1 MLKWFLRPVLGV
13 ALLAVIAAGGFFAY
27 RQFSA
32 KAPPIESQT
41 PVGDVPAVFR
51 TNGGMLEVGK
61 LVYAKQFK
69 SKQSGSLLWLDVP
82 ACPTVATVSVKAH
95 FTYRVRLAREW
106 KAKISNGDKRVLV
119 VAPPLELATPVAFDT
134 ATEDGSDS
142 GGCLVLKNNQLLP
155 DLRKQL
161 SAKLAQA
168 GNQDDHKR
176 QVLEAAR
183 KTVGEFI
190 RKWYLSHDE
199 YAYAKDYEVV
209 VRFKGEP
216 IEDLM

>member
-1 MLKWFLRPVLGV
+1 MLRLLLRPALGV
-13 ALLAVIAAGGFFAY
+13 VFFAVLAAGGYLAY
-27 RQFSA
+27 RQLFA
-32 KAPPIESQT
+32 KAPPIETQT

-61 LVYAKQFK
+61 LVYSKQFK
-69 SKQSGSLLWLDVP
+69 LEEKGTLLGIEVP
-82 ACPTVATVSVKAH
+82 SCPTVATVAVKAH

-106 KAKISNGDKRVLV
+106 KAKISNSDKRVLV
-119 VAPPLELATPVAFDT
+119 VAPELEAATPVAFDT
-134 ATEDGSDS
+134 ATLNKSLN
-142 GGCLVLKNNQLLP
+142 GCPIIKNDQLVEQLEN
-155 DLRKQL
+155 QL
-161 SAKLAQA
+161 SAKLAA
-168 GNQDDHKR
+168 VANQQDHKK

-199 YAYAKDYEVV
+199 YAFAQDYEIV

-216 IEDLM
+216 IDELM